1 MKSDLICYSVCV
13 LQLPLV
19 FFALPALRQNIRIYE
34 ILDCSAAAWYS
45 VALKIQSIRPDYH
58 LLA

>member
-19 FFALPALRQNIRIYE
+19 FLALPTLRQNIRIYE
-34 ILDCSAAAWYS
+34 ILDCTAAAFYL
-45 VALKIQSIRPDYH
+45 VTLKIQMLGQIITC
-58 LLA
+58 